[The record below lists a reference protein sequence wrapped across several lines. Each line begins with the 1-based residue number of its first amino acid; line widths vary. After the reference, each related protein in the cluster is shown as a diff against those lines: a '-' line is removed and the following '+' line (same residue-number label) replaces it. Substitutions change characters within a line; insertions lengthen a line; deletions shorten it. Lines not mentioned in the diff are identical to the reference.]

1 MEDLSRLLTDSDRT
15 FKKKLDE
22 EALHQQHRH
31 VEALE
36 RALKQHEAV
45 RKSAEQTYETFQ
57 LEIERQRIAREAA
70 QARKLAEERR
80 KLEEAKEA
88 EIARIED
95 ARQKELARLRDQER
109 QQQEREQA
117 RKRQQEE
124 EEAQNRAR
132 QQAEQERIAA
142 EKRAQEQAASQEAAA
157 RAARNQERQ
166 REQQQEKERE
176 QQATR
181 AAQPASTQQQ
191 GVPVV
196 PAQPLSS
203 NIPAGLGTTQA
214 ERLQVHNTYLQLHAQ
229 CKALRKEIMQIK
241 STNRSIYDSIR
252 DHARHVKLA
261 VGQLAKND
269 PTGNRKRVS
278 NPPSWEYQYHVL
290 TSTVSDS
297 NYSRALD
304 MVDFMLSQRNRRHQS
319 LQAAGSTAFA
329 SSQGIF
335 VHGQSYSQNHYQA
348 AGI

>member
-166 REQQQEKERE
+166 REQQQEKER
-176 QQATR
+176 ATR

-214 ERLQVHNTYLQLHAQ
+214 ERLQVHNAYLQLHAQ

-241 STNRSIYDSIR
+241 STNRPIYDSIR

-348 AGI
+348 VGI

>member
-1 MEDLSRLLTDSDRT
+1 MSSSYKPNDPSRASPSSHRTTGAPNSNRNSLHVTQSSQLMEDLSRLLTDSDRT

-22 EALHQQHRH
+22 QALHQQHRH

-157 RAARNQERQ
+157 RAARDQERQ
-166 REQQQEKERE
+166 REQQQEKERG

-181 AAQPASTQQQ
+181 AAQAASTQQQ

-214 ERLQVHNTYLQLHAQ
+214 ERLQVHNAYLQLHAQ

-241 STNRSIYDSIR
+241 STNRPIYDSIR

-269 PTGNRKRVS
+269 TTGNRKRVS
-278 NPPSWEYQYHVL
+278 NPLSWE
-290 TSTVSDS
+290 D
-297 NYSRALD
+297 
-304 MVDFMLSQRNRRHQS
+304 
-319 LQAAGSTAFA
+319 
-329 SSQGIF
+329 
-335 VHGQSYSQNHYQA
+335 
-348 AGI
+348 